1 VEFLQYIVDKRSDLL
16 IKTAEHLMLTGIS
29 AAVAVL
35 VGVPLG
41 ILITRW
47 SRFRGPV
54 LGLAG
59 VVQTI
64 PSIAMLA
71 LLMIPLGLGVKPAI
85 GSLILYALL
94 PIIRN
99 TYTGLTGVDG
109 NIIEAADG
117 MGFTSR
123 QRLWMVE
130 LPLAA
135 PVIIAG
141 IRTATV
147 ITVGIAT
154 LSAYIGA
161 GGLGDF
167 IVRGLSTG
175 NNKSIILG
183 VMAASAMALLLDFGI
198 GLLETSLKHKLHQE

>member
-1 VEFLQYIVDKRSDLL
+1 VEFLQYIVERRSDLL
-16 IKTAEHLMLTGIS
+16 IKTAEHLMLVGIS
-29 AAVAVL
+29 ATAAVL
-35 VGVPLG
+35 VSVPLG

-47 SRFRGPV
+47 SRLRAPV
-54 LGLAG
+54 LSVAG

-85 GSLILYALL
+85 GALILYSLL

-99 TYTGLTGVDG
+99 THTGLTGVDR

-117 MGFTSR
+117 MGFTPG

-147 ITVGIAT
+147 INVGIAT
-154 LSAYIGA
+154 LSAYVGA

-175 NNKSIILG
+175 NNKSILVG
-183 VMAASAMALLLDFGI
+183 VIVASAMAVLLDLGI
-198 GLLETSLKHKLHQE
+198 GLLENLLKHKLHQK

>member
-1 VEFLQYIVDKRSDLL
+1 VEFLHYILEKQSDLL
-16 IKTAEHLMLTGIS
+16 IKTAEHLILTGIS
-29 AAVAVL
+29 AAAAVL

-41 ILITRW
+41 MLITRLLKL
-47 SRFRGPV
+47 RGPV

-71 LLMIPLGLGVKPAI
+71 LLMIPLGLGVMPAI
-85 GSLILYALL
+85 GALILYALL

-99 TYTGLTGVDG
+99 TYTGLTGVDR

-117 MGFTSR
+117 MGFTPR

-175 NNKSIILG
+175 NNKSIVLG

-198 GLLETSLKHKLHQE
+198 GLLEKWLKHRLHQQ

>member
-1 VEFLQYIVDKRSDLL
+1 
-16 IKTAEHLMLTGIS
+16 MLAGIS
-29 AAVAVL
+29 SAAAVL

-41 ILITRW
+41 VLITRW
-47 SRFRGPV
+47 VKLRGTI

-71 LLMIPLGLGVKPAI
+71 LLMVPLGLGVKPAI
-85 GSLILYALL
+85 ASLMLYALL

-99 TYTGLTGVDG
+99 TYTGLTGVDR

-117 MGFTSR
+117 VGFTPG

-198 GLLETSLKHKLHQE
+198 GLVEKTLKRKLHQE

>member
-1 VEFLQYIVDKRSDLL
+1 MEFLQYIIDKQGDLL
-16 IKTAEHLMLTGIS
+16 VKTWEHLMLAGIS
-29 AAVAVL
+29 STAAVL

-41 ILITRW
+41 VLITRW
-47 SRFRGPV
+47 VKLRGTI

-71 LLMIPLGLGVKPAI
+71 LLMVPLGLGVKPAI
-85 GSLILYALL
+85 VSLMLYALL

-99 TYTGLTGVDG
+99 TYTGLTGVDR

-117 MGFTSR
+117 VGFTPG

-198 GLLETSLKHKLHQE
+198 GLVEKKLRRKLHQE

>member
-1 VEFLQYIVDKRSDLL
+1 MEFLQYIVERRSDLL
-16 IKTAEHLMLTGIS
+16 IKTAEHLMLVGIS
-29 AAVAVL
+29 ATAAVL
-35 VGVPLG
+35 VSVPLG

-47 SRFRGPV
+47 SRLRAPV
-54 LGLAG
+54 LSVAG

-85 GSLILYALL
+85 GALILYSLL

-99 TYTGLTGVDG
+99 THTGLTGVDR

-117 MGFTSR
+117 MGFTPG

-147 ITVGIAT
+147 INVGIAT
-154 LSAYIGA
+154 LSAYVGA

-175 NNKSIILG
+175 NNKSILVG
-183 VMAASAMALLLDFGI
+183 VIVASAMAVLLDLGI
-198 GLLETSLKHKLHQE
+198 GLLENLLKHKLHQK

>member
-1 VEFLQYIVDKRSDLL
+1 MEFLQYIIDKQSDLL

-29 AAVAVL
+29 AAAAVL

-47 SRFRGPV
+47 PKVRGTV

-71 LLMIPLGLGVKPAI
+71 LLMIPLGLGVEPAI